1 MHAPSAALQSN
12 RQADGQPEMRKHSG
26 TSAHNPREG
35 SRPGWM
41 SVRIRLASS
50 RVWAILAHC
59 FSLSLGAVA
68 APAAAAAAAAA
79 SVAAAAAADDDDDD
93 DASAASASTGPK
105 GTGETE
111 RGASSTKDAAAM
123 AAAATAAA
131 AEERAAA
138 LQSAVN
144 AAEAELE
151 RVKAG

>member
-93 DASAASASTGPK
+93 ASAASASTGPK